1 MLFETMMQHP
11 EECARIAADFAEYM
25 RHDPEADRARIGR
38 ELAAILE
45 HRKHLA
51 AEAERLA
58 LELASRCSPAED
70 FAGIPGTETP
80 SPEALAKLEDAAK
93 DAAAEG
99 QETVERLAADIAALD
114 TLFLTICGDLN
125 AEGITIAGGA
135 IRALKRMGMPET
147 LAERLDALKEE
158 HRATI
163 PAKERLTVKDAAEL
177 YNGLIK
183 ENFISGPLDAFG
195 YYLADQSKPGKKP
208 KKNALSWKG
217 TPSEFAYFVKSLH
230 TYNTARLKLKIEN
243 YQPGRNT
250 AALCRAFGIDEK
262 TRVNQ
267 INPVLTHNTKPR
279 GRTAKIYD
287 IIDTLYTDAIKSQS

>member
-1 MLFETMMQHP
+1 MMLFETMMQHP
-11 EECARIAADFAEYM
+11 GECTRIAADFAEYM

-58 LELASRCSPAED
+58 PELASKCSPAED

-93 DAAAEG
+93 DATAEG
-99 QETVERLAADIAALD
+99 QETAERLAADIAAID
-114 TLFLTICGDLN
+114 ALFLTICRALN

-135 IRALKRMGMPET
+135 IRALKRIGMPET
-147 LAERLDALKEE
+147 LAEQLDTLKEE

-163 PAKERLTVKDAAEL
+163 PAKERLTVKDAADL

-195 YYLADQSKPGKKP
+195 YYLANQSKPGKKP

-230 TYNTARLKLKIEN
+230 TYNTARLKPH
-243 YQPGRNT
+243 QPGTNIT
-250 AALCRAFGIDEK
+250 ALCRAFGIDEK
-262 TRVNQ
+262 TRVNK

-279 GRTAKIYD
+279 GRTAKIRAIFYD
-287 IIDTLYTDAIKSQS
+287 LYTAATTITE

>member
-11 EECARIAADFAEYM
+11 GECARIAADFAEYI

-45 HRKHLA
+45 HRKRLA

-99 QETVERLAADIAALD
+99 QETAERLAADIAALD
-114 TLFLTICGDLN
+114 ALFLTICGDLN

-163 PAKERLTVKDAAEL
+163 PANERLNDEDAAEL
-177 YNGLIK
+177 YDGLIK
-183 ENFISGPLDAFG
+183 ENFISGPRDAFG
-195 YYLADQSKPGKKP
+195 YYLAEQSKPGKKP
-208 KKNALSWKG
+208 GKNALSWKG
-217 TPSEFAYFVKSLH
+217 TPSEFAYFVQRLH
-230 TYNTARLKLKIEN
+230 QYNCFRLEN
-243 YQPGRNT
+243 YQPGRNIT
-250 AALCRAFGIDEK
+250 ALCLAFSIDEK
-262 TRVNQ
+262 TRINK

-279 GRTAKIYD
+279 GRTAKI
-287 IIDTLYTDAIKSQS
+287 DAIFCALPGLNKKTEEV